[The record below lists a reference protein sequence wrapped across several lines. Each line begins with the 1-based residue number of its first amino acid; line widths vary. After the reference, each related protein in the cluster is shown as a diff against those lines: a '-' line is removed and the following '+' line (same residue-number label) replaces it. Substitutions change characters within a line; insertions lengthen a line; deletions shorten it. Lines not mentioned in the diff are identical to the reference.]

1 MANEDLT
8 QDPNYT
14 TPGGV
19 VLPLGARNPHQQ
31 IDLVHGGNATNYS
44 AISSLSTS
52 TSTAIS
58 TVDSSIASLSTSTS
72 SGLSEMDSSISSLS
86 TSISVLGDEIYRD
99 TTSQKPFVLMI
110 TGQSNAC
117 GARSGGENPAST
129 NVKTWDG
136 DRSVWGGS
144 NYTQTPWSDSAPNG
158 NLGNNNVGLSL
169 AHRITAET
177 GRPVY
182 IIYDALGG
190 RPIEDWMG
198 SGTASV
204 RWVSLQSKVAAAL
217 ASTELASAGVTK
229 VDVVMW
235 AQGEE
240 NALTDTFNAYT
251 AKLETLVTQFRTSSW
266 FDTQSPILIMGMSN
280 LHTRYQVTWS
290 QVAFCEI
297 EDRNCIYVNSAGL
310 KTQYDFD
317 GTGDATHFLG
327 AALWEA
333 GYQRAWYALQS
344 RAFTHRIV
352 STPAFYARGSG
363 PWHGQATAIAQFDH
377 LVSRESASSEFP
389 FNSHAATGSIAWGY
403 KCVADGN
410 YTMAG
415 GYQVATGN
423 VCNYSLGWG
432 RDITFSDAADYSAG
446 FGYQNTLNAP
456 YSFAAGRGHTVADSG
471 SSALGMFSY
480 YKTTQTNPVVHQI
493 GIGTSLAAAK
503 NAVTVRADGL
513 VELLV
518 SSAVDPEKN
527 SEASLQLVNNTTLKV
542 KVRGTDGVVRGVNL
556 TLS

>member
-1 MANEDLT
+1 MSLVRHEV
-8 QDPNYT
+8 QRYP
-14 TPGGV
+14 TPAALAAETV
-19 VLPLGARNPHQQ
+19 VPTNN
-31 IDLVHGGNATNYS
+31 DEVHVE
-44 AISSLSTS
+44 SLNRRFNWLEGS
-52 TSTAIS
+52 
-58 TVDSSIASLSTSTS
+58 SSIADNTYVI
-72 SGLSEMDSSISSLS
+72 EQ
-86 TSISVLGDEIYRD
+86 
-99 TTSQKPFVLMI
+99 TSQSANGRWVAYAGHDCNLKPVDPFLLVI
-110 TGQSNAC
+110 AGQSNAC
-117 GARSGGENPAST
+117 GARAGGKNPASDM
-129 NVKTWDG
+129 VKTWDG
-136 DRSVWGGS
+136 DRGAWGGS
-144 NYTQTPWSDSAPNG
+144 DYTKTPWVDSSPNG
-158 NLGNNNVGLSL
+158 NMGNNNVALAL
-169 AHRITAET
+169 AHRITEET

-182 IIYDALGG
+182 IIYDAVGG

-204 RWVSLQSKVAAAL
+204 RWASLQSKVAAAL

-229 VDVVMW
+229 VDVVIW

-240 NALTDTFNAYT
+240 NALTDTFKSYT

-266 FDTQSPILIMGMSN
+266 FDAVSPLLIMGMSN

-290 QVAFCEI
+290 QVAFCET

-327 AALWEA
+327 TALWEA

-363 PWHGQATAIAQFDH
+363 PWHGEATAIAQFDH
-377 LVSRESASSEFP
+377 LVSRESESSEFP

-423 VCNYSLGWG
+423 VCNYSAGWG
-432 RDITFSDAADYSAG
+432 RNITFTDSADYSAG
-446 FGYQNTLNAP
+446 FGYQNTLDAP
-456 YSFAAGRGHTVADSG
+456 YSFASGRGHTVADSG
-471 SSALGMFSY
+471 GSALGTFSA
-480 YKTTQTNPVVHQI
+480 YKTAQPNPVVHQI

-513 VELLV
+513 MEFLV
-518 SSAVDPEKN
+518 SSAADPEKN
-527 SEASLQLVNNTTLKV
+527 SEASMQLVNNTTLRI
-542 KVRGTDGVVRGVNL
+542 KVRGKDGVVRGINF